1 MEEKELKT
9 SPKQRIFIGIIAILM
24 LGSMIAGYA
33 LIVAGGSSS
42 NAAKDD
48 ESSISEAKK
57 AQYQS
62 EYDAKVAEFSK
73 ATKSDY
79 DRFMKYKSEIKAFNE
94 TSANEGGVQIKDLE
108 KGSGK
113 TLTADD
119 SEYLAY
125 YVGYCADESVFDSSF
140 DNNDN
145 PTAFAKVLD
154 ASLGMIEGW
163 TKGVEGMKLGGIRRI
178 TVPGELAYGDSME
191 ICGGYNK
198 PLRFIVMAVEKKDPL
213 KSMAEELDNAF
224 MKVQYANYGIDY
236 ETMMSGA
243 TEVEAGD
250 GDESEAKS
258 DSGAEE

>member
-9 SPKQRIFIGIIAILM
+9 SLKQRIFIGIIAILM
-24 LGSMIAGYA
+24 LGSMVAGYA
-33 LIVAGGSSS
+33 LIVAAGSGNNDTDSS
-42 NAAKDD
+42 ED
-48 ESSISEAKK
+48 SGISEEKK

-62 EYDAKVAEFSK
+62 EYDAKVEEFSK
-73 ATKSDY
+73 ATKSDF
-79 DRFMKYKSEIKAFNE
+79 DRFMKYKSEIKAYNE
-94 TSANEGGVQIKDLE
+94 TSANEGGVQTKDLE

-125 YVGYCADESVFDSSF
+125 YVGYCADESIFDSSF

-213 KSMAEELDNAF
+213 KTMAEELDDAF

-236 ETMMSGA
+236 EEMMSGSAA
-243 TEVEAGD
+243 TEAEA
-250 GDESEAKS
+250 EK
-258 DSGAEE
+258 